1 MASSSNLLSIIL
13 ISIFLLSVFQVSFS
27 SSSED
32 DTEAQAQQLQ
42 VVKGPNRRLFA
53 FVDCGN
59 ACAIRCGKH
68 SRPNVCTRACG
79 TCCQRCKCVPPGTHG
94 NREMCGSC
102 YTDMLTH
109 GNKPKC
115 P

>member
-1 MASSSNLLSIIL
+1 MGRR
-13 ISIFLLSVFQVSFS
+13 QVGRKQVS
-27 SSSED
+27 SSSASD
-32 DTEAQAQQLQ
+32 SQAGIQAQAHHLQ
-42 VVKGPNRRLFA
+42 GSEGPSRRLLTL
-53 FVDCGN
+53 VDCRGL
-59 ACAIRCGKH
+59 CAIRCGRH

-79 TCCQRCKCVPPGTHG
+79 TCCRRCNCVPPGTHG
-94 NREMCGSC
+94 NRERCGSC

>member
-1 MASSSNLLSIIL
+1 MASTSN
-13 ISIFLLSVFQVSFS
+13 SIFLLLLSFFLLSLFQVSFS
-27 SSSED
+27 SSSDNED
-32 DTEAQAQQLQ
+32 HLLQ
-42 VVKGPNRRLFA
+42 VVKGPNRRLMT
-53 FVDCGN
+53 FVDCGGL
-59 ACAIRCGKH
+59 CAIRCGKH

-79 TCCQRCKCVPPGTHG
+79 TCCKRCSCVPPGTHG
-94 NREMCGSC
+94 NRELCGSC